1 MTDDEVQEALG
12 DLDQAAILPPKT
24 VAALRLVDLLTVE
37 RPSID
42 ADTMAMLQRDLDP
55 GEILEFASA
64 IVVGSGWQKLIEAF
78 GVRPDYWNEAT
89 PLPWGQK

>member
-1 MTDDEVQEALG
+1 MTEDEVQEALG
-12 DLDQAAILPPKT
+12 DLDEAQTLPPKT
-24 VAALRLVDLLTVE
+24 VAALRLVDLLTAE
-37 RPSID
+37 RPCID
-42 ADTMAMLQRDLDP
+42 ADTMAALRQDLDP

-89 PLPWGQK
+89 PLPWQAK

>member
-1 MTDDEVQEALG
+1 MTEDEVQEALG
-12 DLDQAAILPPKT
+12 DLDAAVLLPPKT

-37 RPSID
+37 RPAID
-42 ADTMAMLQRDLDP
+42 ADTMAMLREDLDP

-64 IVVGSGWQKLIEAF
+64 IVVGSGWQKMIEAF

-89 PLPWGQK
+89 PLPWEQK